1 MEVKNLSGGLFS
13 THNGLCGLYDGL
25 HGLYK
30 VLISLCHEIMVYVVD
45 YNFIK

>member
-1 MEVKNLSGGLFS
+1 MCLCGGLFS

-30 VLISLCHEIMVYVVD
+30 VLISLCHENYGLRGGL
-45 YNFIK
+45 